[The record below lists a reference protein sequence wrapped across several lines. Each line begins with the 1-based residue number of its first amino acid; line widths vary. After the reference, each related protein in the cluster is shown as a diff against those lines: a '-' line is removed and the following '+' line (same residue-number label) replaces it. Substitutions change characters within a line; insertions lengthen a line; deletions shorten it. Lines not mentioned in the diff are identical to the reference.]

1 MLQSFS
7 NFVQCALEGKQ
18 RSPRGSRSKQSQF
31 QFLLS
36 KIHPNYNKFKMSKSK
51 KKKKKD
57 VDFQKIKLKVGRKI
71 KRDTNETKA
80 EFKTRKIVLKEVKS
94 YSDDPITALVRHSD
108 HISQQGK
115 VNMLGHFNSFLSR
128 DANTS
133 LTKPIIDGL
142 AKFIIDNN
150 YQVRSI
156 TYKCLKSC
164 FNHLKRNQLPLMDF
178 MKSLQ
183 PYLNCAYTH
192 VTRQI
197 SKDCHSFLEYLLKVN
212 EPQTFETMMAIMLPR
227 YEAANLFDEEKEFA
241 KLLKQ
246 QYLRHKQKSSLEE
259 MLSSDKIEPLVW
271 PQVLNLDCHLHVQKD
286 DDREVLLVSIQKE
299 EDVAK
304 TFLETLEKHS
314 EFELVTEQIPKKENK
329 RRKIL

>member
-1 MLQSFS
+1 
-7 NFVQCALEGKQ
+7 
-18 RSPRGSRSKQSQF
+18 
-31 QFLLS
+31 
-36 KIHPNYNKFKMSKSK
+36 MSKS

-57 VDFQKIKLKVGRKI
+57 VDFQKIKLKVGRRI
-71 KRDTNETKA
+71 QRDTNETKA

-128 DANTS
+128 DASTL

-142 AKFIIDNN
+142 AKFVIDNN
-150 YQVRSI
+150 CQVRTV

-164 FNHLKRNQLPLMDF
+164 FNHLKRNQLPLVDF
-178 MKSLQ
+178 MKSIQ
-183 PYLNCAYTH
+183 PYLNCACTH
-192 VTRQI
+192 VSRQI

-212 EPQTFETMMAIMLPR
+212 DPQTFETMMAIMLPR
-227 YEAANLFDEEKEFA
+227 YEAANLLNEEKEFS

-246 QYLRHKQKSSLEE
+246 QYLRHKQRESLRE
-259 MLSSDKIEPLVW
+259 MLSSDEIEPLVW
-271 PQVLNLDCHLHVQKD
+271 PQVLNLDAHLHVQND
-286 DDREVLLVSIQKE
+286 VQREVLLVCDRKE
-299 EDVAK
+299 ENVSK
-304 TFLETLEKHS
+304 RFLEALEKYP
-314 EFELVTEQIPKKENK
+314 EFESTTEGTPKRDIK